1 MKAATHFDYDNY
13 DKYRTFILNCS
24 MINYDE
30 KLVLHKHHI
39 IPKNLWTD
47 ENLSVNN
54 KSNFVNL
61 SVEDHIKAHLLL
73 AECYENDTREHIV
86 NLRSARILNKK
97 SIKDVEILNKIKNSY
112 IGENNPFYGK
122 THSEQTKQKLSLFG
136 KNREYKTYKE
146 QYGDNA
152 DLEKTKRKTSVKA
165 YWDNLSEEDRLKR
178 SNAVSESLKGK
189 QSGSNNGFA
198 TKVLIDNVIYGSIK
212 EACNA
217 LNVNHYYLYKNYCVK
232 KLNKQK

>member
-1 MKAATHFDYDNY
+1 MKSATHFDLENFYSYLDFIKNCSTLHY
-13 DKYRTFILNCS
+13 DKT
-24 MINYDE
+24 
-30 KLVLHKHHI
+30 LVLHKHHI
-39 IPKNLWTD
+39 IPKNLWAD
-47 ENLSVNN
+47 ETLSVNN
-54 KSNFVNL
+54 KDNFVNL
-61 SVEDHIKAHLLL
+61 SVDDHIKAHLLL

-122 THSEQTKQKLSLFG
+122 THNELTKQKLSLFG

-146 QYGDNA
+146 QYGDIA
-152 DLEKTKRKTSVKA
+152 DLEKTKRKISVKA
-165 YWDNLSEEDRLKR
+165 YWDNLSEEDRFKR

-189 QSGSNNGFA
+189 RSGSKNGFA
-198 TKVLIDNVIYGSIK
+198 TKVLIDNIIYGSVK
-212 EACNA
+212 EACDT
-217 LNVNHYYLYKNYCVK
+217 LNVNSYYLHKNYCIT